1 MERIAV
7 WLSGPRHRVILLGA
21 AMFMVPLLMP
31 LGAAL
36 VAFATLVKG
45 TREGVL
51 SAIAAAALLTAVS
64 LFGGGQPLILF
75 ITTALVLGAVVGA
88 ATLVGRSDSL
98 DFAFQLGTLLL
109 AVLAAVLA
117 ALPVGGQVA
126 DLFAPEFARALVA
139 AGAAGPEEAQATA
152 EAMSRLL
159 FGLALGGM
167 LISLSVALLLAR
179 WLEGLARPPQQ
190 VGRNFRALQ
199 AGRLVTLVAS
209 AVFVGALFTGGLG
222 ALGNAALVLLLAM
235 MLQGLAV
242 VHGLA
247 TRYALHA
254 GWLVVVYVLLLPWT
268 PLSPFA
274 LMGVATVG
282 YLDNWFGFR
291 TRRGG
296 MPPPNGN
303 TGN

>member
-31 LGAAL
+31 FGAAL
-36 VAFATLVKG
+36 VAFATLLKG
-45 TREGVL
+45 TREGLL
-51 SAIAAAALLTAVS
+51 SAVAAATVLAVVGLIS
-64 LFGGGQPLILF
+64 GGQPVILF
-75 ITTALVLGAVVGA
+75 ATAVLVLAAVVGA

-109 AVLAAVLA
+109 AGLAAVLA
-117 ALPVGGQVA
+117 TLPIGRQVA
-126 DLFAPEFARALVA
+126 EAFAPEFAGLLTATGV
-139 AGAAGPEEAQATA
+139 PTDEARATA

-167 LISLSVALLLAR
+167 LISLSIAMLLGR

-190 VGRNFRALQ
+190 IGGNFRALQ
-199 AGRLVTLVAS
+199 AGRLVTLLAS
-209 AVFVGALFTGGLG
+209 AVFIGAMFTAGFG
-222 ALGNAALVLLLAM
+222 ALGNAALVFVMAM
-235 MLQGLAV
+235 VLQGLAV

-247 TRYALHA
+247 TRYALHV
-254 GWLVVVYVLLLPWT
+254 GWLAVLYVLLLPWT
-268 PLSPFA
+268 PLSPFV
-274 LMGVATVG
+274 LMGLATIG

-291 TRRGG
+291 TPRGG
-296 MPPPNGN
+296 SPPPQKDI
-303 TGN
+303 